1 MTVRVYQTF
10 SALPAPVVEFI
21 AEAARE
27 DFFLGIPWFQT
38 LMRTT
43 SGPGDELRI
52 YAAEIDGRP
61 AAVLMARER
70 RSAGRLRSHMLL
82 SPSHGMYTTIY
93 GPILDRQNGAQGLH
107 EIATVIAT
115 ASPPFDMLRFDS
127 IDGNSPGAIAL
138 TTAFRAAGLLVQPF
152 VNFENWCEDV
162 EGLTIDA
169 FLARRSKQTRYF
181 IGRHV
186 RRLARSGRGRFEL
199 VTGGPRLEPALVAY
213 AKVDRQSWKNPEPY
227 ADCIPEMVRAAARE
241 GVLRL
246 GLFYVDDE
254 PAAAQIWI
262 VSGGRATIMRL
273 HYVEKFAKL
282 SVGTALTFE
291 LMRHALEV
299 DRVREIDFGRGDD
312 DYKQKWVSQC
322 RARHGILVFNRQTAK
337 GVALAAWHFGGHL
350 TMLCLRKL
358 RLAPALHCA

>member
-10 SALPAPVVEFI
+10 GALPNQLVEFI

-27 DFFLGIPWFQT
+27 NFFLGIPWFQT
-38 LMRTT
+38 LMRTA
-43 SGPGDELRI
+43 SAPGDELRI
-52 YAAEIDGRP
+52 YAAENAGRP
-61 AAVLMARER
+61 TAVLIARAR
-70 RSAGRLRSHMLL
+70 RGAGRLRTRMLL

-93 GPILDRQNGAQGLH
+93 GPMLDHQNGAQGLH
-107 EIATVIAT
+107 EIARVIAT
-115 ASPPFDMLRFDS
+115 ASPPFDVLRFDS

-138 TTAFRAAGLLVQPF
+138 MTAFRAAGLLVQPF
-152 VNFENWCEDV
+152 VNFENWYEDV
-162 EGLTIDA
+162 AGLTIAA
-169 FLARRSKQTRYF
+169 FLARRSHQTRYF

-199 VTGGPRLEPALVAY
+199 VTGGPRLEPALAAY
-213 AKVDRQSWKNPEPY
+213 AKVDQQSWKEREPY
-227 ADCIPEMVRAAARE
+227 ADCIPETVRVGATE

-273 HYVEKFAKL
+273 HYAEKFSKL

-299 DRVREIDFGRGDD
+299 DHIRELDFGRGDD

-322 RARHGILVFNRQTAK
+322 RQRHGMLVFNRRTPK
-337 GVALAAWHFGGHL
+337 GAALAAWHFGGRMM
-350 TMLCLRKL
+350 MLGLRKL
-358 RLAPALHCA
+358 RLAPRS